1 MFPKWV
7 KSISP
12 LATSLSVYR
21 REQFAGDLI
30 AGLIVAVMLVPQA
43 MAYAMLAGLPPQ
55 IGLYA
60 SIVPLM
66 LYSLF
71 GSSNSLSVGPV
82 AMISLLVL
90 TGVSELAA
98 PGSPEFLGLCLTL
111 ALMVGVFQIAM
122 AALRLGF
129 LVNFISHP
137 VLIGFTSAAA
147 ITIGFSQVK
156 HLIGISVDSGEYPF
170 QLIANTV
177 SGISNSNIPTLAIG
191 LASCLVLV
199 LFGYGLAPL
208 LKRCGLNE
216 NLATTIARIGP
227 LFAVGVATL
236 LVAFGSLNQTSAVK
250 IVGEIPSGF
259 PGVTIP
265 EFSLSA
271 MRSLL
276 PLALI
281 ITLVGYM
288 ESIAVAKG
296 LASRKR
302 EKVDANRELF
312 ALGIADIGAAFSGG
326 YPVTGGFSRSMV
338 NFSAGAST
346 PLGSIFTALIVAFSV
361 LFLTP
366 LFFYIPNAV
375 FAAIVI
381 VAVAP
386 LIDFRTPFKLWRYSR
401 SDAIALAVTF
411 AGVLATG
418 IETGIL
424 IGIGTTVVMM
434 MGKMSRPHVAEVG
447 RLGRSEHFRN
457 VLRHDV
463 QTTEGILAFRVDE
476 SLNFANAPFLQ
487 SYVMEKVAER
497 PKLKFVLLI
506 STGINDIDAT
516 GLEVLETIHRDLNEC
531 GIGFFMSDV
540 KGPVSDRFKLAGF
553 DESFLNEH
561 IFLSADEAIR
571 KLSPVCDRG
580 SRFTNCEFTDSEV
593 SEAPAVVLT
602 DKNHTTVINDDTI
615 QGNPTTR

>member
-7 KSISP
+7 NSISP

-21 REQFAGDLI
+21 REQFTGDLI
-30 AGLIVAVMLVPQA
+30 AGLVVAIMLVPQA

-55 IGLYA
+55 TGLYA
-60 SIVPLM
+60 SIVPLI

-98 PGSPEFLGLCLTL
+98 PGSPEFMGLCLTL
-111 ALMVGVFQIAM
+111 ALMVGVFQIVM
-122 AALRLGF
+122 AVLRLGF

-137 VLIGFTSAAA
+137 VLVGFTSAAA
-147 ITIGFSQVK
+147 ITIGFSQLK
-156 HLIGISVDSGEYPF
+156 HLFGISIDGGEYPF

-177 SGISNSNIPTLAIG
+177 AGIGNSNMATLVIG
-191 LASCLVLV
+191 LASCLILV

-208 LKRCGLNE
+208 LKKFGLKG
-216 NLATTIARIGP
+216 NLASTIARIGP
-227 LFAVGVATL
+227 LVAVVVATL
-236 LVAFGSLNQTSAVK
+236 FVASGNLHQSNSVN
-250 IVGEIPSGF
+250 IVGEIPSGL
-259 PGVTIP
+259 PGITMP
-265 EFSLSA
+265 DFGFSAIS
-271 MRSLL
+271 SLL

-288 ESIAVAKG
+288 ESIAVAKA

-312 ALGIADIGAAFSGG
+312 ALGIADIGAAFTGG

-338 NFSAGAST
+338 NFSAGVST
-346 PLGSIFTALIVAFSV
+346 PIGSIFTALIVALSV

-366 LFFYIPNAV
+366 LFFYIPNSV
-375 FAAIVI
+375 LAAIII

-386 LIDFRTPFKLWRYSR
+386 LIDFKTPIKLWRYSR
-401 SDAIALAVTF
+401 ADAVALGVTF
-411 AGVLATG
+411 VAVLASG

-424 IGIGTTVVMM
+424 IGIGTTIVMM

-447 RLGRSEHFRN
+447 RLGNSEHFRN
-457 VLRHDV
+457 VLRYDV
-463 QTTEGILAFRVDE
+463 QTTKGVLAFRVDE

-497 PKLKFVLLI
+497 PEIKSVLLI

-516 GLEVLETIHRDLNEC
+516 GLEVLETIHRDLC
-531 GIGFFMSDV
+531 AGGIGFYLSDV

-553 DESFLNEH
+553 DEAFLNEH
-561 IFLSADEAIR
+561 IFLSADEAVC
-571 KLSPVCDRG
+571 KLSL
-580 SRFTNCEFTDSEV
+580 FE
-593 SEAPAVVLT
+593 PA
-602 DKNHTTVINDDTI
+602 HE
-615 QGNPTTR
+615 NPGATAC